1 MTTRRNSDD
10 PNAPDAASTPS
21 TSEHVDF
28 DAMVENLDELDLDLD
43 GDDGDED
50 DDDEDDNDWEH
61 PEELI
66 IMAGTRLPDA
76 TPAGGEVATEEAI
89 AALCKELDPD
99 GTELAEFLDGAAT
112 FDIGELVGPPGRLE
126 LRCVAFVEEDDLLI
140 TYLVMRQGDSA
151 EVLAS
156 SFMVDVDPD
165 LSSPQDRLRLA
176 SLLLDGLSHIMDDGL
191 RLSLAP
197 SFGFLA
203 RPFGTIQ
210 IGENLKPE
218 DRTAARAQ
226 RTKQRKRG
234 R

>member
-1 MTTRRNSDD
+1 MTTRRNPDD
-10 PNAPDAASTPS
+10 PNTPDAQPS
-21 TSEHVDF
+21 AENVDF

-43 GDDGDED
+43 DD
-50 DDDEDDNDWEH
+50 DDDEDDDSEWDH

-66 IMAGTRLPDA
+66 LLAATRLPDA

-89 AALCKELDPD
+89 AAICKELDPD
-99 GTELAEFLDGAAT
+99 GTELSEFLDGAAV
-112 FDIGELVGPPGRLE
+112 FDIGELVGPPGRLD
-126 LRCVAFVEEDDLLI
+126 LRVVAFVEEDELLVI
-140 TYLVMRQGDSA
+140 YLTMRQGDSA

-156 SFMVDVDPD
+156 SFVVDIDPD

-203 RPFGTIQ
+203 RPYGTIQ
-210 IGENLKPE
+210 VGENLKPE
-218 DRTAARAQ
+218 DRMAARAQ
-226 RTKQRKRG
+226 RVKQRKRG